1 MEKKILYDKIAL
13 ITGATG
19 SLGEAMVS
27 LFAREGAKVAV
38 HYFKSREKAL
48 AIVKSIGLAGGDAIA
63 VYADVSS
70 YPQVAAMIDEVH
82 NSFGKIDILI
92 NNAGITKDRTLQ
104 NMDENDWDEVIK
116 VNLKGVFNCCKLT
129 LPYMTKQKR
138 GRIINISALAG
149 EIGNF
154 GQSNYAA
161 SKSAIFGF
169 SKSLAKELAKFNIT
183 VNVIS
188 PGLIDTVLLNTIPE
202 KVMTDFINRIPLGRL
217 GSPMDVA
224 KAALFL
230 SSDSADYITGQII
243 GVNGGLH

>member
-1 MEKKILYDKIAL
+1 MEKKILYNKIAL

-19 SLGEAMVS
+19 GLGEAMAG
-27 LFAREGAKVAV
+27 LFAREGAKVVV

-48 AIVKSIGLAGGDAIA
+48 AIVKNIELTGGDAIA

-70 YPQVAAMIDEVH
+70 YPQVAAMIDEVN

-129 LPYMTKQKR
+129 LPYMTKQKC

-202 KVMTDFINRIPLGRL
+202 KAMTNFINRIPLGRL

-224 KAALFL
+224 NAALFL
-230 SSDSADYITGQII
+230 SSDGAGYITGQII
-243 GVNGGLH
+243 AVNGGLQ

>member
-1 MEKKILYDKIAL
+1 MEKKILYDKVAL

-19 SLGEAMVS
+19 GIGEAMVS
-27 LFAREGAKVAV
+27 LLTREGAKVAV
-38 HYFKSREKAL
+38 HYFKSKEKAL
-48 AIVKSIGLAGGDAIA
+48 AIVKDIGLAGGDAIA

-70 YPQVAAMIDEVH
+70 YPQVATMIDEVH
-82 NSFGKIDILI
+82 NSFGEIDILI

-104 NMDENDWDEVIK
+104 NMDENDWDKVIR

-129 LPYMTKQKR
+129 LPYMIKQKR
-138 GRIINISALAG
+138 GKIINISALAG
-149 EIGNF
+149 EVGNF

-161 SKSAIFGF
+161 SKAAILGF
-169 SKSLAKELAKFNIT
+169 SKSLAKEVAKFNIT

-202 KVMTDFINRIPLGRL
+202 QVIKNFINRIPLGRL

-224 KAALFL
+224 KAVLFL